1 LAKYNN
7 DISINHKNQF
17 IKYRCIIGLIDRDLL
32 INYKKIR
39 THYDGIHWLS
49 LRSKMKE
56 INSSRLSFNY
66 KSKIKYIY
74 IYTYLCVHIKKY
86 EMF

>member
-49 LRSKMKE
+49 LRSKM
-56 INSSRLSFNY
+56 
-66 KSKIKYIY
+66 
-74 IYTYLCVHIKKY
+74 
-86 EMF
+86 